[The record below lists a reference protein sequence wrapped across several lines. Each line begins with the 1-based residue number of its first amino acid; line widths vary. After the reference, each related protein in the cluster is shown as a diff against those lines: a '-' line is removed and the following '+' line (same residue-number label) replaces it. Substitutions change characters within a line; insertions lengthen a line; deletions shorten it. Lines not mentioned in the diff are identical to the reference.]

1 MSMNMY
7 ADGYLED
14 TESHYKYYIPI
25 SEFERL
31 DEGNLA
37 LLLDSNEPYEHKLDK
52 YAFESG
58 NVVFYY
64 QVHANKT
71 EKLLESFKKSTKN
84 EKIKD
89 KIATDII
96 KIVQKEYEKGFFVLP
111 IPQNILIDKENNVS
125 FIYKATPGMPITN
138 FGFNQIFTHL
148 KRLITFIFTDSTF
161 NELLEMKQ
169 VQTDNEKLIAIS
181 KCTNFEELLR
191 QVGDSKEQEQEIF
204 NENVDLESEDD
215 DDTVAFLEEI
225 KSAKVKK
232 DPTPI
237 KEPAPS
243 GEVETAKPKTTNKKI
258 ELSVPKVQKTEKIGT
273 KATQGTTLNSKS
285 KVLFIV
291 LIVSLVFSVAIATYL
306 TVDKLTYPS
315 QVTRLKEDI
324 KQYKEQL
331 DESEK
336 EIEERST
343 ALKKEKEKIEKAEKS
358 AKTNEA
364 ELEETIKA
372 LKDALDQNKKLR
384 ERIDKGGTL

>member
-1 MSMNMY
+1 MNMY

-161 NELLEMKQ
+161 NELL
-169 VQTDNEKLIAIS
+169 
-181 KCTNFEELLR
+181 
-191 QVGDSKEQEQEIF
+191 
-204 NENVDLESEDD
+204 
-215 DDTVAFLEEI
+215 
-225 KSAKVKK
+225 
-232 DPTPI
+232 
-237 KEPAPS
+237 
-243 GEVETAKPKTTNKKI
+243 
-258 ELSVPKVQKTEKIGT
+258 
-273 KATQGTTLNSKS
+273 
-285 KVLFIV
+285 
-291 LIVSLVFSVAIATYL
+291 
-306 TVDKLTYPS
+306 
-315 QVTRLKEDI
+315 
-324 KQYKEQL
+324 
-331 DESEK
+331 
-336 EIEERST
+336 
-343 ALKKEKEKIEKAEKS
+343 
-358 AKTNEA
+358 
-364 ELEETIKA
+364 
-372 LKDALDQNKKLR
+372 
-384 ERIDKGGTL
+384 